1 MLTDLTCSRIDKSVS
16 PMSESEAKKLLNE
29 VSGWAMNDGAISR
42 EFAFKDFIQ
51 AMQFVNK
58 VADLASREDHHPD
71 IHIYYNKVKL
81 DLSTHR
87 IGGLSMNDFIL
98 AAKISRI

>member
-1 MLTDLTCSRIDKSVS
+1 MLTELTCSRIDKSVP
-16 PMSESEAKKLLNE
+16 PMPLSEAKKLLNE
-29 VSGWAMNDGAISR
+29 VPGWAMDGPTLVQ

-58 VADLASREDHHPD
+58 VADLANIEDHHPD
-71 IHIYYNKVKL
+71 IRISYNKVRL
-81 DLSTHR
+81 DLSTHK

-98 AAKISRI
+98 AAKIGRI